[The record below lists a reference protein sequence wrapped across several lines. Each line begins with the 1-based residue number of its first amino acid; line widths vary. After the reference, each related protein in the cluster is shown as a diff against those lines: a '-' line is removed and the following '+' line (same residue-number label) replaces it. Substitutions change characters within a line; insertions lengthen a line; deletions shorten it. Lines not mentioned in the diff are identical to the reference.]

1 MEKFTSPEHE
11 AIGNRIALKQGPMS
25 KENKNLASGERKKVD
40 DLPTMPNLGGIV
52 PVPRFTS
59 EEHQAI
65 GNTIEFNEVPK
76 RIAEFNSDEH
86 RGIGNAIN
94 FKREFGD
101 IEPIAKLEF
110 NSDEHRSIGNAIH
123 FKKEFGD
130 IEPVAEFNSDEHRSI
145 GNAIH
150 FKPIPEFTSP
160 EHKKGGDVAVR
171 GKINIGARKNRRKN
185 IKEIEKVGQDVVDG
199 TKKVAE
205 GLIKL

>member
-1 MEKFTSPEHE
+1 
-11 AIGNRIALKQGPMS
+11 MS

-52 PVPRFTS
+52 PVARFIS

-65 GNTIEFNEVPK
+65 GNTIEFNAEPK

-130 IEPVAEFNSDEHRSI
+130 IEP
-145 GNAIH
+145 IH
-150 FKPIPEFTSP
+150 FKPVPEFTSP
-160 EHKKGGDVAVR
+160 EHKKEGDVAVR
-171 GKINIGARKNRRKN
+171 GKINIGARKNRQKN
-185 IKEIEKVGQDVVDG
+185 IKEIEKVGEDVVDG
-199 TKKVAE
+199 SKKVAE

>member
-40 DLPTMPNLGGIV
+40 DLQTIPNLGGNV
-52 PVPRFTS
+52 PVERFTS

-76 RIAEFNSDEH
+76 RI
-86 RGIGNAIN
+86 
-94 FKREFGD
+94 
-101 IEPIAKLEF
+101 
-110 NSDEHRSIGNAIH
+110 
-123 FKKEFGD
+123 
-130 IEPVAEFNSDEHRSI
+130 AEFNSDEHRSI

-185 IKEIEKVGQDVVDG
+185 IKEIEKVGEDVVAG
-199 TKKVAE
+199 SKKVAE